1 MTLLAPAPS
10 TRRRRRRLV
19 RALASVSARALA
31 VTFAAAA
38 GLAAAQ
44 DGLNLKPAP
53 PAEQKLQL
61 GPVQLGLLVS
71 LPGSSPRAQLFGDY
85 YLTGPGFGQGD
96 IAGGLRLTSGLAI
109 GPRRATQ
116 GLPPVRLGE
125 GLRSAPGLQLGPDL
139 ENSRVALPYLGLG
152 YTSLSAREGWGF
164 SADIGLG
171 GLAPGERLRLGRG
184 NPTAAQVENVLNA
197 LRLAPV
203 LQLGVSYAF

>member
-1 MTLLAPAPS
+1 MTPLAPAPS
-10 TRRRRRRLV
+10 TRPRLAPAFARV
-19 RALASVSARALA
+19 AACALGVA
-31 VTFAAAA
+31 FAAAA
-38 GLAAAQ
+38 SVAAAQ
-44 DGLNLKPAP
+44 DGLSLKPSP

-125 GLRSAPGLQLGPDL
+125 GLRSAPGLQLGPDQ

-171 GLAPGERLRLGRG
+171 GLAPGERLRLGRS